1 MLVLGSIKLVYL
13 NISNNFVYLL
23 ILDEKAI
30 DGSSIFLLEENDL
43 IEEVKVESNIV
54 RKKILN
60 WTQKILVEYGIY
72 LMKNKTYF

>member
-30 DGSSIFLLEENDL
+30 DGSSIFLLEEIDL

-60 WTQKILVEYGIY
+60 WT
-72 LMKNKTYF
+72 